1 MPLETASYISDL
13 NSSNPAATDPL
24 DKADDHIRLIKG
36 AVKSTFPNVA
46 GAVLP
51 THTELNYVDGV
62 TSAIQTQLNAKQALD
77 ATLTAIAGVTTAADK
92 GIYFTGVDTAAAFDL
107 SAFARTL
114 LDDTSASAM
123 RATLGLGA
131 LSTLATVGT
140 AEIAD
145 NSVTGAKIALG
156 SDAAGD
162 VMYYDGTNWVRLAAG
177 TSGNFLKTN
186 GAGAAPSWAAAS
198 GSSDSMTLLGS
209 ITTTSGTSQSLSSLN
224 LTTYKKLYLVWNQVS
239 ATSAASFTLGG
250 VTATKANGTAA
261 GTLKGMLELDL
272 LMGYFYSVTTGGGL
286 GATEGATWG
295 ETSYTTASTSITVA
309 PSAGSFDNGAIYVYG
324 VK

>member
-1 MPLETASYISDL
+1 MPLETATYISDL

-51 THTELNYVDGV
+51 THTELNFVDGV

-140 AEIAD
+140 SEIAD

-156 SDAAGD
+156 SDATGD

-198 GSSDSMTLLGS
+198 ASSLTLLGT
-209 ITTTSGTSQSLSSLN
+209 ITTTSGSSQSLNSLD
-224 LTTYKKLYLVWNQVS
+224 LTTYKYLRIVWNGVS
-239 ATSAASFTLGG
+239 LSGAGYCTLGG
-250 VTATKANGTAA
+250 IEATKASGTAA
-261 GTLKGMLELDL
+261 GNIVGTTDLDL
-272 LMGYFYSVTTGGGL
+272 GTGFFYTASDGTGAGGTS
-286 GATEGATWG
+286 GATVGR
-295 ETSYTTASTSITVA
+295 TSIFNASTSITIA
-309 PSAGSFDNGAIYVYG
+309 ASAGTFDAGSVLVYG